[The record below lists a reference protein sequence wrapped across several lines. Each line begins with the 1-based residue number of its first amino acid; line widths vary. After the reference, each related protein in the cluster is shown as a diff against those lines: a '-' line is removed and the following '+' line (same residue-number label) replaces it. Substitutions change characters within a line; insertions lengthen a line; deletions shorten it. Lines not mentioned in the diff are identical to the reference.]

1 MEERLGFN
9 FHTSSSQVFY
19 WNFCTQCAPRATATL
34 GIRQVLPTVSVIHM
48 FKIIL
53 HLHPDDKH
61 SQHVSK
67 EKSGELVSVVGLSIV
82 EMGKMVEIFTA

>member
-1 MEERLGFN
+1 
-9 FHTSSSQVFY
+9 
-19 WNFCTQCAPRATATL
+19 
-34 GIRQVLPTVSVIHM
+34 M

-82 EMGKMVEIFTA
+82 AMGKMVEIFTA